1 MDEENRYV
9 INRKRLKLGMHK
21 QIEEEQSQ
29 LDERLSDQQFYT
41 RSLIESIFDAIM
53 ITDPSGIITDVN
65 KQVVQNDR

>member
-9 INRKRLKLGMHK
+9 INRNRLKLGMHK

-29 LDERLSDQQFYT
+29 LDERLRDQQLYT